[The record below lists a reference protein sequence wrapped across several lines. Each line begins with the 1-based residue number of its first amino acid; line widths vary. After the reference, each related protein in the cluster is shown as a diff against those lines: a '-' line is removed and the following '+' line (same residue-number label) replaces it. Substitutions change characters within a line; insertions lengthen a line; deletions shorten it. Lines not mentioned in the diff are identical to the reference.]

1 MSVSQYPTD
10 CLWVVPDCRS
20 AQDSRLAAAIVCRIL
35 ATAAALVGGTGGF
48 STDRRRVTAA
58 PHFYFVLQIVF
69 IGWIE
74 PSPRTNQKQ
83 SESPGPCSNVEAAS
97 LGPSLAP
104 RASARLFLISA
115 ITFCKGGV
123 VTRTGS
129 ICRDIQLGP
138 TWCAFARSPCS
149 AFLKLVCAEVGE
161 SPAPPPSS
169 AARCAAGASKQG
181 SRLSIQAANNI

>member
-83 SESPGPCSNVEAAS
+83 SESPGPCSAVEAAS
-97 LGPSLAP
+97 LAPSLAP

-129 ICRDIQLGP
+129 ICRD
-138 TWCAFARSPCS
+138 TEHWTRTH
-149 AFLKLVCAEVGE
+149 LVRLRQVSLLSFSEVGLCWGRGVTGTT
-161 SPAPPPSS
+161 AIL
-169 AARCAAGASKQG
+169 G
-181 SRLSIQAANNI
+181 SVVCSRGF